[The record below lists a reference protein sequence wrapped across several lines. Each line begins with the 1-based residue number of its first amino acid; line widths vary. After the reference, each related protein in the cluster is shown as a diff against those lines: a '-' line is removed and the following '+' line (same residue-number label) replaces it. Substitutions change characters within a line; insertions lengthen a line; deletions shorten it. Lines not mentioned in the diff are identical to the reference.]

1 VSLPDSV
8 AVRKLQT
15 FLLAESELGPQVMI
29 IQLPSVRVAP
39 WSQSTNSTSALA
51 GIITRARKKRMVGQA
66 FQPDSEPCQAGKP
79 DLLPCRGNT
88 ERSTTHS
95 LACRL
100 VQIILALYL
109 IPAVLIA
116 FLVGAL
122 GIMIVVVARIV
133 ARLQGTTTS

>member
-1 VSLPDSV
+1 MEETGVLEKVNLSG
-8 AVRKLQT
+8 
-15 FLLAESELGPQVMI
+15 FCYLALNQV
-29 IQLPSVRVAP
+29 
-39 WSQSTNSTSALA
+39 
-51 GIITRARKKRMVGQA
+51 
-66 FQPDSEPCQAGKP
+66 
-79 DLLPCRGNT
+79 GNT

-122 GIMIVVVARIV
+122 GIMIVAVASIV

>member
-8 AVRKLQT
+8 GVRKLQT

-88 ERSTTHS
+88 RDW
-95 LACRL
+95 
-100 VQIILALYL
+100 
-109 IPAVLIA
+109 
-116 FLVGAL
+116 
-122 GIMIVVVARIV
+122 
-133 ARLQGTTTS
+133 

>member
-1 VSLPDSV
+1 MSLPDSV

-51 GIITRARKKRMVGQA
+51 GIITRARKKRMVG
-66 FQPDSEPCQAGKP
+66 QAGKP